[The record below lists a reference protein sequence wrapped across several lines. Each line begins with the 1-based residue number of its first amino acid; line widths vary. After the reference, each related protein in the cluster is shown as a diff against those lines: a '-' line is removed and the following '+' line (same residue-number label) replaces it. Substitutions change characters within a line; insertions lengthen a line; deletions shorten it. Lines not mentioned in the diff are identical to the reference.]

1 MKKKYAKLNHEIFF
15 TKLTKKKKKKKKK
28 KATKIIELHG
38 TFILKKLHHTQ
49 KKITSKIKL
58 LH

>member
-28 KATKIIELHG
+28 EKKIIELHG

>member
-1 MKKKYAKLNHEIFF
+1 MKKKYAKLNQKI
-15 TKLTKKKKKKKKK
+15 KKKKKKK

>member
-28 KATKIIELHG
+28 KK
-38 TFILKKLHHTQ
+38 Q
-49 KKITSKIKL
+49 KKKTNYTEPLS
-58 LH
+58 

>member
-15 TKLTKKKKKKKKK
+15 TKLTKKKKK

>member
-15 TKLTKKKKKKKKK
+15 TKLTKKKKKKK

>member
-15 TKLTKKKKKKKKK
+15 TKLTKKKKKK